1 MRKKIITVV
10 IILAAL
16 FVGEVVREKAFYIV
30 RQRRLEA
37 AYWQIDKQM
46 RTENGLDQ
54 KDIGKLL
61 GTPESVTAKPDGVLW
76 SWSMRNHQGRLW
88 TLIGLARPAGQYG
101 LDISFDATGRVNDVY
116 SGEN

>member
-1 MRKKIITVV
+1 M
-10 IILAAL
+10 
-16 FVGEVVREKAFYIV
+16 

-46 RTENGLDQ
+46 RSENGLDQ

-61 GTPESVTAKPDGVLW
+61 GTPESVTAKPEGVLW

-88 TLIGLARPAGQYG
+88 TLIGLARLTGQYG